1 MIQVHTHQITQF
13 LLLRLYVKLNIST
26 SNLLDFPCNLI
37 TVNDNFLG
45 IMTILSPW
53 RDIDFRKL
61 ILSSKSHSFKRIII
75 VKDKNN
81 I

>member
-1 MIQVHTHQITQF
+1 MIQVYTHQITQF

-37 TVNDNFLG
+37 MVNDNLLG

-61 ILSSKSHSFKRIII
+61 ILSSKSHSLKRIII
-75 VKDKNN
+75 VKD
-81 I
+81 

>member
-1 MIQVHTHQITQF
+1 MIQVYTHQITQF

-37 TVNDNFLG
+37 LVNDNLLG

-61 ILSSKSHSFKRIII
+61 ILSSKSHSLKRIII
-75 VKDKNN
+75 VKD
-81 I
+81 